1 MISAK
6 NTNAEATK
14 LVVESISN
22 NRGLNTLTIIDKYE
36 SSQLSPSYLVDTSSS
51 LAPMTGVPDPEAGV
65 LDGLLDHLLDPR
77 GEFGVSASL
86 SDPQGTA
93 RCSLQSA
100 DQNCYS
106 W

>member
-1 MISAK
+1 MSTI
-6 NTNAEATK
+6 TITIAE
-14 LVVESISN
+14 
-22 NRGLNTLTIIDKYE
+22 
-36 SSQLSPSYLVDTSSS
+36 SYLVDTSSS

-65 LDGLLDHLLDPR
+65 LDDGLLDHLLDPL

-93 RCSLQSA
+93 ECSLRSA
-100 DQNCYS
+100 EQNCYS